1 MNALPINFQQPAVA
15 ATDSEVT
22 DNDIVICYADDEV
35 IGLTIL
41 SVSQR

>member
-1 MNALPINFQQPAVA
+1 LYVNFQQPAVA

-22 DNDIVICYADDEV
+22 DDDVVIRYAEGEV